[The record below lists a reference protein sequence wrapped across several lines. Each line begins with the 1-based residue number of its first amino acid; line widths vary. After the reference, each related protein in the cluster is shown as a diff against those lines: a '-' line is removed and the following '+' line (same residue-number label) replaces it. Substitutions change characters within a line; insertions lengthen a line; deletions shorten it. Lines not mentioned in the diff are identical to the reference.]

1 MHPPPDA
8 IAATTHPDPW
18 PYYAALRQSRPLFF
32 DHGLRLWVAS
42 SAAVV
47 EAALVHPHLRV
58 RPPAEPVPKALLGS
72 PTGEVF
78 AQLVRMNDGGF
89 HREHRP
95 ATERAAAAFSLE
107 VLGTQTALA
116 AADLAGRVDVNAW
129 LSAVPV
135 QAIARM
141 LRVPADQLDTTV
153 AHVHAFTQGIAAGA
167 DAATLAAADKAAT
180 ALMAQGAA
188 EGLDR
193 VRSANRIAM
202 MQQSLDATAGLIGN
216 AIARWQREARV
227 PDLAFVEE
235 IACWD
240 PPTHHTRRFAAG
252 DTELAGQAL
261 AAGDGVLVLL
271 AAANHDPAARRSF
284 AFGAGAHGCP
294 GERIAV
300 TIAAAALKSLHE
312 SDGLRRFGAVK
323 GYRPL
328 PNVRIPVF
336 AT

>member
-1 MHPPPDA
+1 MQPPANA

-18 PYYAALRQSRPLFF
+18 PYYAELRRSRPLYF
-32 DHGLRLWVAS
+32 DEGLRLWVAS

-47 EAALVHPHLRV
+47 GAALPHPQLRV

-72 PTGEVF
+72 VTGEVF
-78 AQLVRMNDGGF
+78 AQLVRMNDGSF
-89 HREHRP
+89 HRQHRP
-95 ATERAAAAFSLE
+95 VMERAAGAFSLE
-107 VLGTQTALA
+107 ALQAQTALA
-116 AADLAGRVDVNAW
+116 AADLFGRVDVNAW

-141 LRVPADQLDTTV
+141 LRVPADRLDATV
-153 AHVHAFTQGIAAGA
+153 AHVHAFTKGIAAGA
-167 DAATLAAADKAAT
+167 DSETLAAANEAAT

-188 EGLDR
+188 EGLDS

-216 AIARWQREARV
+216 AIARLQREPRV
-227 PDLAFVEE
+227 PDLAFAEE
-235 IACWD
+235 VARWD
-240 PPTHHTRRFAAG
+240 PPTHHTRRFAAE
-252 DTELAGQAL
+252 DTELGGQKL

-271 AAANHDPAARRSF
+271 AAANHDPEAQRG
-284 AFGAGAHGCP
+284 FGFGLGPHGCP
-294 GERIAV
+294 GERLAI
-300 TIAAAALKSLHE
+300 TIAAAALKFLHE
-312 SDGLRRFGAVK
+312 RGGSGRLGPVS

>member
-1 MHPPPDA
+1 MPAPANA

-18 PYYAALRQSRPLFF
+18 PYYAELRRSRPLFF
-32 DHGLRLWVAS
+32 DEGLRLWVAS

-47 EAALVHPHLRV
+47 EAALMHPHLRV
-58 RPPAEPVPKALLGS
+58 RPPAEPVPQALRGS
-72 PTGEVF
+72 VTGEVF
-78 AQLVRMNDGGF
+78 AQLVRMNDGSF

-95 ATERAAAAFSLE
+95 VVERAAGGFSLE
-107 VLGTQTALA
+107 ALGEQAATA
-116 AADLAGRVDVNAW
+116 AADLSGRVDVNAW

-135 QAIARM
+135 RAIARM
-141 LRVPADQLDTTV
+141 LRVPADQLDSTV

-167 DAATLAAADKAAT
+167 DANALAAADAAAT

-188 EGLDR
+188 EGLDS

-216 AIARWQREARV
+216 AIARLQREPRL
-227 PDLAFVEE
+227 PDLAFVED
-235 IACWD
+235 IVRWD
-240 PPTHHTRRFAAG
+240 PPTHHTRRFAAE
-252 DTELAGQAL
+252 DTELAGQGL

-271 AAANHDPAARRSF
+271 AAANHDPEARRSF

-300 TIAAAALKSLHE
+300 TIAAAALKFLHE
-312 SDGLRRFGAVK
+312 SDGLRRFGAVT